1 MMKFLLQTWQK
12 LEGCK
17 NANYLRPG
25 VSAPQKHGK
34 ASLYRQNESIWKS
47 DTKSAFNATS
57 NSTSFG
63 APAHPNNSIQ
73 SNKFCIPRPAEDS
86 QGIGHIQTP
95 MHSSDWGNY
104 QKRPI
109 DFVSPTDSVTH
120 VSDSLQNISASIRS
134 SNKAPSPRSD
144 LHASSTAF
152 RGKTAEGN
160 PSLSTAVSS
169 SKNEVQKNNHFVN
182 LDDDDELLQV
192 ILQCKCCKI

>member
-1 MMKFLLQTWQK
+1 M
-12 LEGCK
+12 EGCK
-17 NANYLRPG
+17 KANYLRPG
-25 VSAPQKHGK
+25 VSAPGKHGK
-34 ASLYRQNESIWKS
+34 ASLYRQNEPIWKS

-63 APAHPNNSIQ
+63 ASAHTNNSIQ
-73 SNKFCIPRPAEDS
+73 SNKVCIPRPAEDS

-95 MHSSDWGNY
+95 MHSSDWGKY

-134 SNKAPSPRSD
+134 SSNAPSPRSD
-144 LHASSTAF
+144 LNASSTVF
-152 RGKTAEGN
+152 RGKIAEGN

-169 SKNEVQKNNHFVN
+169 TKNDAQKNNHFVD
-182 LDDDDELLQV
+182 LDDDDDELLQV
-192 ILQCKCCKI
+192 ILCCKCCKI